1 MVAALGDT
9 KPGGLRARSAAS
21 SPPPHQCATAKSHS
35 RSDFRDLMCACVW
48 ALGKRGGPG
57 STDILVEAAAH
68 TSAKVRD
75 YGLVTL
81 AAVGDD
87 RAWDDMLADLRER
100 LARRITSASRQGEAL
115 VVIAYLARHCG
126 RDASRKNRLAG
137 LLGDRWSA
145 RA

>member
-1 MVAALGDT
+1 MRLRVG
-9 KPGGLRARSAAS
+9 PG
-21 SPPPHQCATAKSHS
+21 QT
-35 RSDFRDLMCACVW
+35 
-48 ALGKRGGPG
+48 GGPG

-68 TSAKVRD
+68 ASAKVRD

-126 RDASRKNRLAG
+126 RDAGRKIRLAG
-137 LLGDRWSA
+137 LLRERWTRVPDA
-145 RA
+145 KMLAVRYPA